1 MYFRWMG
8 RKNENEKKAMM
19 MRYMSPMETQGVA
32 VAGPKGR
39 RSMLVKPTA
48 GEIACGARAMFS
60 GLKELFCITE
70 RAHEEPILDI
80 IAFSKALSCGI
91 TYVGTVELSRADT

>member
-1 MYFRWMG
+1 MG

-39 RSMLVKPTA
+39 RSMLVKPMA
-48 GEIACGARAMFS
+48 GEIACGARAMVS
-60 GLKELFCITE
+60 GLRELFCITE
-70 RAHEEPILDI
+70 RAHEEAILDTI
-80 IAFSKALSCGI
+80 VFSSAPRCGI
-91 TYVGTVELSRADT
+91 T